1 MMLKWILG
9 IVLVVI
15 VAVMGTC
22 WYGYQ
27 KITAGGGTAAV
38 TVATTPERAWHY
50 FTVPDSF
57 RVWQDSGATVRFSND
72 TLLAVGDTVWLSD
85 REQAV
90 TNTRQRMMWVLE
102 RSEAPRLL
110 VWAARDDSSKVE
122 VVRRT
127 DSLVAVGDS
136 VRLVSSFTSPVMDSI
151 RASDSVGGMG
161 GRLLSGAG
169 KIAAG
174 AMRLLAEQDLARLK
188 ARLEG
193 TL

>member
-1 MMLKWILG
+1 VLKWILG
-9 IVLVVI
+9 IVLVII

-22 WYGYQ
+22 WYGYK

-50 FTVPDSF
+50 FTMPDSF
-57 RVWQDSGATVRFSND
+57 RVWQDSSTTVRFSSD
-72 TLLAVGDTVWLSD
+72 STLAVGDTVWLQS
-85 REQAV
+85 REQAA
-90 TNTRQRMMWVLE
+90 TTTRQRMMWVLE
-102 RSEAPRLL
+102 RAEAPRLL

-122 VVRRT
+122 IVRRT

-136 VRLVSSFTSPVMDSI
+136 VRLVSSFTSPAMDSI
-151 RASDSVGGMG
+151 RVNDSVGGMG

-169 KIAAG
+169 KMAAG
-174 AMRLLAEQDLARLK
+174 AMRMLAERDLARLK

-193 TL
+193 SR